1 MKSLFLTAMLL
12 ISVCTASAQ
21 DPSRQESKNFVPIS
35 DRYYWAGS
43 EGNLGIE
50 IIGKFESEAALLATM
65 SLTTEVGLFKGR
77 QEPFNT
83 KRWTLRD
90 ILVSV
95 NFDGNGCVATWRVSG
110 PKPLVLSYLEDIK
123 NKMKDESVFYDF
135 SYVFINFRPSTD

>member
-12 ISVCTASAQ
+12 VSVCTGNAQ
-21 DPSRQESKNFVPIS
+21 DAARQESKNFVPIS
-35 DRYYWAGS
+35 DHYYWAGS

-77 QEPFNT
+77 QYPFNM
-83 KRWTLRD
+83 KPWTLRD

-95 NFDGNGCVATWRVSG
+95 SFDGNGSVATWRVSG
-110 PKPLVLSYLEDIK
+110 PKPLVLSYLDGLK

-135 SYVFINFRPSTD
+135 GYVFINFRPSTD